1 MPLHPKNNL
10 LSKLF
15 FCIQPENFRQ
25 NANSHLFPHH
35 IGTWFSVATRTFYHR
50 HLLRMCATYKYGR
63 AGNCTA
69 SGLTIPLVQAI
80 VKVVLL
86 LRCKSFPSRCLGI
99 NKAAKMV
106 PNRKA
111 EIERKKVKLL
121 VMREEKARRRRE
133 KEQKDVED
141 ATVRAAGADDDH
153 RKELDAML
161 SSLGVAPVSDVLSS
175 LSSMNSLTPEQS
187 ANATPDASLQPSSIN
202 SAQSA
207 GRRRNRELTIVSV
220 AHTNIPPK
228 EPVVYNKQT
237 QTIQTTHTSHDG
249 YFEIDWWRPRKAHA
263 FDYYVL
269 TFDDGQAEDE
279 ENSLP
284 HMDGFQSK
292 LPPGI
297 LPHGLPQVKE
307 VQPAVTQ
314 VEQEKEKEKP
324 VEVRELSEEE
334 KQMIILSEDFQ
345 RFLDRSSRI
354 VERALGESVDIYT
367 DYTGTID
374 GEDGMD
380 EKSHQRLWLNRSFFC
395 ERWSRNRCVTSL
407 DWSPQFPELLAASYN
422 NNNDTPNDPDGVCLI
437 WNTKFKKTTPEFI
450 FHCQSPVLSATFAR
464 FHPNL
469 ILGGTYSGQIV
480 LWDNRVQKRTPI
492 QRTPLSASAHT
503 HPVYCLNVVGAQNAH
518 NLISISTD
526 GKLCSWS
533 LDMLSQPQETLEL
546 HTKQSK
552 PIAATCLAFP
562 HGDVNN
568 FVVGSEDG
576 TVYPACRHGTKAG
589 VLETYY
595 EGHQGPV
602 TGISAHAVQGG
613 IDFSDLFLTSSIDWT
628 IKLWSLRLNKP
639 LYSFEHNGDYV
650 YNVAWSPTHPALF
663 AAVDDSGRLDLW
675 NLNQDTE
682 VPTASVMID
691 GCPALNRVSW
701 TPSGLHVTVG
711 DDTGKIWVYDVA
723 EHLAHPRID
732 EWNKFLYTQQELKN
746 NKAEEDL
753 RTLNLREPG
762 SLSSI
767 PPLLVTCPLR

>member
-1 MPLHPKNNL
+1 MM
-10 LSKLF
+10 SD
-15 FCIQPENFRQ
+15 
-25 NANSHLFPHH
+25 
-35 IGTWFSVATRTFYHR
+35 
-50 HLLRMCATYKYGR
+50 
-63 AGNCTA
+63 
-69 SGLTIPLVQAI
+69 
-80 VKVVLL
+80 
-86 LRCKSFPSRCLGI
+86 
-99 NKAAKMV
+99 
-106 PNRKA
+106 RKA
-111 EIERKKVKLL
+111 ELERKKAKLQAI
-121 VMREEKARRRRE
+121 REEKERRRRE
-133 KEQKDVED
+133 KEQKDVEE
-141 ATVRAAGADDDH
+141 ATVRAAGTDKDQ
-153 RKELDAML
+153 RKEIDAML

-175 LSSMNSLTPEQS
+175 LSSMSSLTPEQS

-207 GRRRNRELTIVSV
+207 GRRKNRELTIVSV

-228 EPVVYNKQT
+228 EPVVYSKQT

-249 YFEIDWWRPRKAHA
+249 LSTSSSAYTIYSSCSTTTPTHSCSAGYFETDWWRPRKGGSAPNYLSHA

-297 LPHGLPQVKE
+297 LSHGLPQVKE

-314 VEQEKEKEKP
+314 IEQEKEKEKP
-324 VEVRELSEEE
+324 KKEVRELSEEE

-345 RFLDRSSRI
+345 RFLDRTSRI

-367 DYTGTID
+367 DYAGTMD

-380 EKSHQRLWLNRSFFC
+380 EKSHQRLWLNRSFIC
-395 ERWSRNRCVTSL
+395 ERWSRNRCVTSM

-422 NNNDTPNDPDGVCLI
+422 NNDDTPNDPDGVCLI

-450 FHCQSPVLSATFAR
+450 FHCQSPVMSTTFAR

-492 QRTPLSASAHT
+492 QRTPLSATAHT
-503 HPVYCLNVVGAQNAH
+503 HPVYCLSVVGTQNAH

-533 LDMLSQPQETLEL
+533 LDMLSQPQEALEL

-552 PIAATCLAFP
+552 AIAATCLAFP

-568 FVVGSEDG
+568 FVMGSEDG
-576 TVYPACRHGTKAG
+576 TVYSACRHGSRAG
-589 VLETYY
+589 LTETY

-613 IDFSDLFLTSSIDWT
+613 IDFSHLFLTSSLDWT
-628 IKLWSLRLNKP
+628 IKLWSLKENKP

-650 YNVAWSPTHPALF
+650 YDVAWSPTHPALF

-682 VPTASVMID
+682 VPTASVVVD

-732 EWNKFLYTQQELKN
+732 EWNKFLYTQQDLKN
-746 NKAEEDL
+746 NKADEELDK
-753 RTLNLREPG
+753 LNLSSGPS
-762 SLSSI
+762 SLTSMTSISS
-767 PPLLVTCPLR
+767 VPLR

>member
-1 MPLHPKNNL
+1 MM
-10 LSKLF
+10 SD
-15 FCIQPENFRQ
+15 
-25 NANSHLFPHH
+25 
-35 IGTWFSVATRTFYHR
+35 
-50 HLLRMCATYKYGR
+50 
-63 AGNCTA
+63 
-69 SGLTIPLVQAI
+69 
-80 VKVVLL
+80 
-86 LRCKSFPSRCLGI
+86 
-99 NKAAKMV
+99 
-106 PNRKA
+106 RKA
-111 EIERKKVKLL
+111 ELERKKAKLQAI
-121 VMREEKARRRRE
+121 REEKERRRRE
-133 KEQKDVED
+133 KEQKDVEE
-141 ATVRAAGADDDH
+141 ATVRAAGTDKDQ
-153 RKELDAML
+153 RKEIDAML

-175 LSSMNSLTPEQS
+175 LSSMSSLTPEQS

-202 SAQSA
+202 SAQSV
-207 GRRRNRELTIVSV
+207 GRRKNRELTIVSV

-228 EPVVYNKQT
+228 EPVVYSKQT

-249 YFEIDWWRPRKAHA
+249 LSTSSSAYTIYSSCSTTTPTHSCSAGYFETDWWRPRKGGSAPNYLSHA

-324 VEVRELSEEE
+324 KKEVRELSEEE

-345 RFLDRSSRI
+345 RFLDRTSRI
-354 VERALGESVDIYT
+354 VERALSESVDIYT
-367 DYTGTID
+367 DYAGTMD

-380 EKSHQRLWLNRSFFC
+380 EKSHQRLWLNRSFIC
-395 ERWSRNRCVTSL
+395 ERWSRNRCVTSM

-422 NNNDTPNDPDGVCLI
+422 NNDDTPNDPDGVCLI

-450 FHCQSPVLSATFAR
+450 FHCQSPVMSTTFAR

-492 QRTPLSASAHT
+492 QRTPLSATAHT
-503 HPVYCLNVVGAQNAH
+503 HPVYCLNVVGTQNAH

-533 LDMLSQPQETLEL
+533 LDMLSQPQEALEL

-552 PIAATCLAFP
+552 AIAATCLAFP

-568 FVVGSEDG
+568 FVMGSEDG
-576 TVYPACRHGTKAG
+576 TVYSACRHGSRAG
-589 VLETYY
+589 LTETY

-613 IDFSDLFLTSSIDWT
+613 IDFSHLFLTSSLDWT
-628 IKLWSLRLNKP
+628 IKLWSLKENKP

-650 YNVAWSPTHPALF
+650 YDVAWSPTHPALF

-682 VPTASVMID
+682 VPTASVIVD

-732 EWNKFLYTQQELKN
+732 EWNKFLYTQQDLKN
-746 NKAEEDL
+746 NKADEELDK
-753 RTLNLREPG
+753 LNLSSGPS
-762 SLSSI
+762 SLTSMTSISS
-767 PPLLVTCPLR
+767 VPLR

>member
-1 MPLHPKNNL
+1 MM
-10 LSKLF
+10 SD
-15 FCIQPENFRQ
+15 
-25 NANSHLFPHH
+25 
-35 IGTWFSVATRTFYHR
+35 
-50 HLLRMCATYKYGR
+50 
-63 AGNCTA
+63 
-69 SGLTIPLVQAI
+69 
-80 VKVVLL
+80 
-86 LRCKSFPSRCLGI
+86 
-99 NKAAKMV
+99 
-106 PNRKA
+106 RKA
-111 EIERKKVKLL
+111 ELERKKAKLQAI
-121 VMREEKARRRRE
+121 REEKERRRRE
-133 KEQKDVED
+133 KEQKDVEE
-141 ATVRAAGADDDH
+141 ATVRAAGTDKDH

-202 SAQSA
+202 SAQSSTA
-207 GRRRNRELTIVSV
+207 RKKNRELTIVSV

-228 EPVVYNKQT
+228 EPVVYTKQT
-237 QTIQTTHTSHDG
+237 QTIQTSHTSHDG
-249 YFEIDWWRPRKAHA
+249 YFETDWWRPRKGGSAPN
-263 FDYYVL
+263 YL
-269 TFDDGQAEDE
+269 SEDE

-324 VEVRELSEEE
+324 KEVRELSEEE

-345 RFLDRSSRI
+345 RFLDRTSRI
-354 VERALGESVDIYT
+354 VERALGESVNIYT
-367 DYTGTID
+367 DYTGTMD

-380 EKSHQRLWLNRSFFC
+380 EKNHQRLWLNRWFFC
-395 ERWSRNRCVTSL
+395 DRWSRNRCVTSM
-407 DWSPQFPELLAASYN
+407 DWSPQFPELLVASYN
-422 NNNDTPNDPDGVCLI
+422 NNDDTPNDPDGVCLV

-450 FHCQSPVLSATFAR
+450 FHCQSPVMSTTFAR

-492 QRTPLSASAHT
+492 QRTPLSANAHT

-533 LDMLSQPQETLEL
+533 LDMLSQPQETLDL
-546 HTKQSK
+546 CTKQSK
-552 PIAATCLAFP
+552 PIATTCLTFP

-568 FVVGSEDG
+568 FVVGSEEG
-576 TVYPACRHGTKAG
+576 TVYSACRHGTKTG
-589 VLETYY
+589 VLETY

-613 IDFSDLFLTSSIDWT
+613 IDFSHLFLTSSIDWT
-628 IKLWSLRLNKP
+628 IKLWSLKESKP

-650 YNVAWSPTHPALF
+650 YDVAWSPTHPALF

-682 VPTASVMID
+682 VPTAGVMID

-711 DDTGKIWVYDVA
+711 DDSGKIWVYDVA

-732 EWNKFLYTQQELKN
+732 EWNKFLYTQQELKH
-746 NKAEEDL
+746 NKADEEL
-753 RTLNLREPG
+753 HKLNLREPT
-762 SLSSI
+762 SLTSI
-767 PPLLVTCPLR
+767 PPLLTGPLR

>member
-1 MPLHPKNNL
+1 MM
-10 LSKLF
+10 SD
-15 FCIQPENFRQ
+15 
-25 NANSHLFPHH
+25 
-35 IGTWFSVATRTFYHR
+35 
-50 HLLRMCATYKYGR
+50 
-63 AGNCTA
+63 
-69 SGLTIPLVQAI
+69 
-80 VKVVLL
+80 
-86 LRCKSFPSRCLGI
+86 
-99 NKAAKMV
+99 
-106 PNRKA
+106 RKA
-111 EIERKKVKLL
+111 ELERKKAKLQAI
-121 VMREEKARRRRE
+121 REEKERRKRE
-133 KEQKDVED
+133 KEQKDVEE
-141 ATVRAAGADDDH
+141 ATVRAAGTDKDH

-202 SAQSA
+202 SAQSSA
-207 GRRRNRELTIVSV
+207 GRRKNRELTIVSV

-237 QTIQTTHTSHDG
+237 QTIQTTHTSHD
-249 YFEIDWWRPRKAHA
+249 AHA
-263 FDYYVL
+263 FDYY
-269 TFDDGQAEDE
+269 AEDE

-314 VEQEKEKEKP
+314 VEQEKEKEIPK
-324 VEVRELSEEE
+324 EVRELSEEE

-345 RFLDRSSRI
+345 RFFDRTSRI

-367 DYTGTID
+367 DYAGNMD

-395 ERWSRNRCVTSL
+395 DRWSRNRCVTSM
-407 DWSPQFPELLAASYN
+407 DWSPQFPELLVASYN
-422 NNNDTPNDPDGVCLI
+422 NNDDIPNDPDGVCLV

-450 FHCQSPVLSATFAR
+450 FHCQSPVLSVTFAK

-492 QRTPLSASAHT
+492 QRTPLSANAHT

-526 GKLCSWS
+526 GKMCSWS
-533 LDMLSQPQETLEL
+533 LDMLSQPQERLEL
-546 HTKQSK
+546 TTKQSK
-552 PIAATCLAFP
+552 PIASTCLAFP
-562 HGDVNN
+562 QGDVNN

-576 TVYPACRHGTKAG
+576 TVYSACRHGTKAG
-589 VLETYY
+589 VLETY

-602 TGISAHAVQGG
+602 TGVSAHAEQAG
-613 IDFSDLFLTSSIDWT
+613 IDFSHLFLTSSIDWT
-628 IKLWSLRLNKP
+628 IKLWSLKENKP

-650 YNVAWSPTHPALF
+650 YDVAWSPTHPALF

-682 VPTASVMID
+682 VPTASIMID

-732 EWNKFLYTQQELKN
+732 EWNKFLYTQQELRN
-746 NKAEEDL
+746 NKADEEL
-753 RTLNLREPG
+753 HKLNLRDQRP
-762 SLSSI
+762 
-767 PPLLVTCPLR
+767 

>member
-1 MPLHPKNNL
+1 MTRLHP
-10 LSKLF
+10 
-15 FCIQPENFRQ
+15 R
-25 NANSHLFPHH
+25 
-35 IGTWFSVATRTFYHR
+35 GTAFLITV
-50 HLLRMCATYKYGR
+50 
-63 AGNCTA
+63 N
-69 SGLTIPLVQAI
+69 
-80 VKVVLL
+80 
-86 LRCKSFPSRCLGI
+86 PSIRYLELD
-99 NKAAKMV
+99 KMMSD
-106 PNRKA
+106 RKA
-111 EIERKKVKLL
+111 ELERKKAKLQAI
-121 VMREEKARRRRE
+121 REEKERRRRE
-133 KEQKDVED
+133 KEQKDVEE
-141 ATVRAAGADDDH
+141 ATVRAAGTDKDQ
-153 RKELDAML
+153 RKEIDAML

-175 LSSMNSLTPEQS
+175 LSSMSSLTPEQS

-207 GRRRNRELTIVSV
+207 GRRKNRELTIVSV

-228 EPVVYNKQT
+228 EPVVYSKQT

-249 YFEIDWWRPRKAHA
+249 LSTSSSAYTIYSSCSTTTPTHSCSAGYFETDWWRPRKGGSAPN
-263 FDYYVL
+263 YL
-269 TFDDGQAEDE
+269 SEDE

-314 VEQEKEKEKP
+314 VEQEKQKEKP
-324 VEVRELSEEE
+324 KKEVRELSEEE

-345 RFLDRSSRI
+345 RFLDRTSRI

-367 DYTGTID
+367 DYTGTMD

-380 EKSHQRLWLNRSFFC
+380 EKSHQRLWLNRSFIC
-395 ERWSRNRCVTSL
+395 ERWSRNRCVTSM

-422 NNNDTPNDPDGVCLI
+422 NNDDTPNDPDGVCLI

-450 FHCQSPVLSATFAR
+450 FHCQSPVMSTTFAR

-492 QRTPLSASAHT
+492 QRTPLSATAHT
-503 HPVYCLNVVGAQNAH
+503 HPVYCLSVVGTQNAH

-533 LDMLSQPQETLEL
+533 LDMLSQPQEALEL

-552 PIAATCLAFP
+552 AIAATCLAFP

-568 FVVGSEDG
+568 FVMGSEDG
-576 TVYPACRHGTKAG
+576 TVYSACRHGSRAG
-589 VLETYY
+589 LTETY

-613 IDFSDLFLTSSIDWT
+613 IDFSHLFLTSSLDWT
-628 IKLWSLRLNKP
+628 IKLWSLKENKP

-650 YNVAWSPTHPALF
+650 YDVAWSPTHPALF
-663 AAVDDSGRLDLW
+663 ASVDDSGRLDLW

-682 VPTASVMID
+682 VPTASVVVD

-723 EHLAHPRID
+723 EHLAHPRLD
-732 EWNKFLYTQQELKN
+732 EWNKFLYTQQDLKN
-746 NKAEEDL
+746 NKADEELDK
-753 RTLNLREPG
+753 LNLSSGPS
-762 SLSSI
+762 SLTSMTSISS
-767 PPLLVTCPLR
+767 VPLR

>member
-1 MPLHPKNNL
+1 MM
-10 LSKLF
+10 SD
-15 FCIQPENFRQ
+15 
-25 NANSHLFPHH
+25 
-35 IGTWFSVATRTFYHR
+35 
-50 HLLRMCATYKYGR
+50 
-63 AGNCTA
+63 
-69 SGLTIPLVQAI
+69 
-80 VKVVLL
+80 
-86 LRCKSFPSRCLGI
+86 
-99 NKAAKMV
+99 
-106 PNRKA
+106 RKA
-111 EIERKKVKLL
+111 ELERKKAKLQAI
-121 VMREEKARRRRE
+121 REEKERRRRE
-133 KEQKDVED
+133 KEQKDVEE
-141 ATVRAAGADDDH
+141 ATVRAAGTDKDQ
-153 RKELDAML
+153 RKEIDAML

-202 SAQSA
+202 SAQSSA
-207 GRRRNRELTIVSV
+207 GRRKNRELTIVSV

-228 EPVVYNKQT
+228 EPVVYSKQT

-249 YFEIDWWRPRKAHA
+249 LSTSSSAYTIYSCSTTTPTHSCSAGYFETDWWRPRKGGSAPNYLSHA

-324 VEVRELSEEE
+324 KKEVRELSEEE

-345 RFLDRSSRI
+345 RFLDRTSRI

-367 DYTGTID
+367 DYTGTMD

-380 EKSHQRLWLNRSFFC
+380 EKSHQRLWLNRSFIC
-395 ERWSRNRCVTSL
+395 ERWSRNRCVTSM

-422 NNNDTPNDPDGVCLI
+422 NNDDTPNDPDGVCLI

-450 FHCQSPVLSATFAR
+450 FHCQSPVMSTTFAR

-503 HPVYCLNVVGAQNAH
+503 HPVYCLSVVGTQNAH

-533 LDMLSQPQETLEL
+533 LDMLSQPQEALEL

-552 PIAATCLAFP
+552 AIAATCLAFP

-568 FVVGSEDG
+568 FVMGSEDG
-576 TVYPACRHGTKAG
+576 TVYSACRHGSRAG
-589 VLETYY
+589 LTETY

-613 IDFSDLFLTSSIDWT
+613 IDFSHLFLTSSLDWT
-628 IKLWSLRLNKP
+628 IKLWSLKENKP

-650 YNVAWSPTHPALF
+650 YDVAWSPTHPALF

-682 VPTASVMID
+682 VPTASVVVD

-732 EWNKFLYTQQELKN
+732 EWNKFLYTQQDLKN
-746 NKAEEDL
+746 NKADEELDK
-753 RTLNLREPG
+753 LNLSSGPS
-762 SLSSI
+762 SLTSMTSISS
-767 PPLLVTCPLR
+767 VPLR

>member
-1 MPLHPKNNL
+1 MM
-10 LSKLF
+10 SD
-15 FCIQPENFRQ
+15 
-25 NANSHLFPHH
+25 
-35 IGTWFSVATRTFYHR
+35 
-50 HLLRMCATYKYGR
+50 
-63 AGNCTA
+63 
-69 SGLTIPLVQAI
+69 
-80 VKVVLL
+80 
-86 LRCKSFPSRCLGI
+86 
-99 NKAAKMV
+99 
-106 PNRKA
+106 RKA
-111 EIERKKVKLL
+111 ELERKKAKLQAI
-121 VMREEKARRRRE
+121 REEKERRKRE
-133 KEQKDVED
+133 KEQKDVEE
-141 ATVRAAGADDDH
+141 ATVRAAGTDKDH

-202 SAQSA
+202 SAQSSA

-237 QTIQTTHTSHDG
+237 QTIQTTHTSHD
-249 YFEIDWWRPRKAHA
+249 AHA
-263 FDYYVL
+263 FDYYDEYNLNPGLEWEDEFAVL

-324 VEVRELSEEE
+324 KEVRELSEEE

-345 RFLDRSSRI
+345 RFFDRTSRL

-367 DYTGTID
+367 DYAGNMD
-374 GEDGMD
+374 GEDEMD

-395 ERWSRNRCVTSL
+395 ERWSRNRCVTSM
-407 DWSPQFPELLAASYN
+407 DWSPQFPELLVASYN
-422 NNNDTPNDPDGVCLI
+422 NNDDIPNDPDGVCLV

-450 FHCQSPVLSATFAR
+450 FHCQSPVLSVTFAK

-492 QRTPLSASAHT
+492 QRTPLSANAHT

-526 GKLCSWS
+526 GKMCSWS
-533 LDMLSQPQETLEL
+533 LDMLSQPQERLEL
-546 HTKQSK
+546 TTKQSK
-552 PIAATCLAFP
+552 PIASTCLAFP
-562 HGDVNN
+562 QGDVNN
-568 FVVGSEDG
+568 FVVGTEDG
-576 TVYPACRHGTKAG
+576 TVYSACRHGTKAG
-589 VLETYY
+589 VLETY

-602 TGISAHAVQGG
+602 TGVSAHAEQVG
-613 IDFSDLFLTSSIDWT
+613 IDFSHLFLTSSIDWT
-628 IKLWSLRLNKP
+628 IKLWSLKENKP

-650 YNVAWSPTHPALF
+650 YDVAWSPTHPALF

-682 VPTASVMID
+682 VPTASIMID

-711 DDTGKIWVYDVA
+711 DDTGKIWVYDVP

-732 EWNKFLYTQQELKN
+732 EWTKFLYTQQELRD
-746 NKAEEDL
+746 NKVDEEL
-753 RTLNLREPG
+753 HKLNLREPA

-767 PPLLVTCPLR
+767 SPFSGPQCPPR

>member
-1 MPLHPKNNL
+1 MM
-10 LSKLF
+10 SD
-15 FCIQPENFRQ
+15 
-25 NANSHLFPHH
+25 
-35 IGTWFSVATRTFYHR
+35 
-50 HLLRMCATYKYGR
+50 
-63 AGNCTA
+63 
-69 SGLTIPLVQAI
+69 
-80 VKVVLL
+80 
-86 LRCKSFPSRCLGI
+86 
-99 NKAAKMV
+99 
-106 PNRKA
+106 RKA
-111 EIERKKVKLL
+111 ELERKKAKLQAI
-121 VMREEKARRRRE
+121 REEKERRRRE
-133 KEQKDVED
+133 KEQKDVEE
-141 ATVRAAGADDDH
+141 ATVRASGADKDQ
-153 RKELDAML
+153 RKEIDAML

-175 LSSMNSLTPEQS
+175 LTSASSLTPEQS

-202 SAQSA
+202 SAQSS
-207 GRRRNRELTIVSV
+207 GRRKNRELTIVSV

-228 EPVVYNKQT
+228 EPVVYSKQT

-249 YFEIDWWRPRKAHA
+249 LSTSSSAYTIYSSCSTTTPTHSCSAGYFETDWWRPRK
-263 FDYYVL
+263 
-269 TFDDGQAEDE
+269 AEDE

-314 VEQEKEKEKP
+314 VEQEKQKEKP
-324 VEVRELSEEE
+324 RKEVRELSEEE

-345 RFLDRSSRI
+345 RFLDRTSRI

-367 DYTGTID
+367 DYAGTMD

-380 EKSHQRLWLNRSFFC
+380 EKSHQRLWLNRSFIC
-395 ERWSRNRCVTSL
+395 ERWSRNRCVTSM

-422 NNNDTPNDPDGVCLI
+422 NNDDTPNDPDGVCLI

-450 FHCQSPVLSATFAR
+450 FHCQSPVMSTTFAR

-492 QRTPLSASAHT
+492 QRTPLSATAHT
-503 HPVYCLNVVGAQNAH
+503 HPVYCLSVVGTQNAH

-533 LDMLSQPQETLEL
+533 LDMLSQPQEALEL

-552 PIAATCLAFP
+552 AIAATCLAFP

-568 FVVGSEDG
+568 FVMGSEDG
-576 TVYPACRHGTKAG
+576 TVYSACRHGSRAG
-589 VLETYY
+589 LTETY

-613 IDFSDLFLTSSIDWT
+613 IDFSHLFLTSSIDWT
-628 IKLWSLRLNKP
+628 IKLWSLKENKP
-639 LYSFEHNGDYV
+639 LYSFEHNGDYI
-650 YNVAWSPTHPALF
+650 YDVAWSPTHPALF

-682 VPTASVMID
+682 VPAASVVVD

-732 EWNKFLYTQQELKN
+732 EWNKFLYTQQDLKN
-746 NKAEEDL
+746 NKADEELDK
-753 RTLNLREPG
+753 LNLSSGPS
-762 SLSSI
+762 SLTSMTSISS
-767 PPLLVTCPLR
+767 VPLR

>member
-1 MPLHPKNNL
+1 M
-10 LSKLF
+10 SD
-15 FCIQPENFRQ
+15 
-25 NANSHLFPHH
+25 
-35 IGTWFSVATRTFYHR
+35 
-50 HLLRMCATYKYGR
+50 
-63 AGNCTA
+63 
-69 SGLTIPLVQAI
+69 
-80 VKVVLL
+80 
-86 LRCKSFPSRCLGI
+86 
-99 NKAAKMV
+99 
-106 PNRKA
+106 RKA
-111 EIERKKVKLL
+111 ELERKKAKLQAI
-121 VMREEKARRRRE
+121 REEKERRRRE
-133 KEQKDVED
+133 KEQKDVEE
-141 ATVRAAGADDDH
+141 ATVRAAGTDKDH

-202 SAQSA
+202 SAQSTA
-207 GRRRNRELTIVSV
+207 RKKNRELTIVSV

-228 EPVVYNKQT
+228 EPVVYTKQT
-237 QTIQTTHTSHDG
+237 QTIQTSHTSHD
-249 YFEIDWWRPRKAHA
+249 AHA

-324 VEVRELSEEE
+324 KEVRELSEEE

-345 RFLDRSSRI
+345 RFLDRTSRI
-354 VERALGESVDIYT
+354 VERALGESVNIYT
-367 DYTGTID
+367 DYTGTMD

-380 EKSHQRLWLNRSFFC
+380 EKNHQRLWLNRWFFC
-395 ERWSRNRCVTSL
+395 DRWSRNRCVTSM
-407 DWSPQFPELLAASYN
+407 DWSPQFPELLVASYN
-422 NNNDTPNDPDGVCLI
+422 NNDDTPNDPDGVCLV

-450 FHCQSPVLSATFAR
+450 FHCQSPVMSTTFAR

-492 QRTPLSASAHT
+492 QRTPLSANAHT

-533 LDMLSQPQETLEL
+533 LDMLSQPQETLDL
-546 HTKQSK
+546 CTKQSK
-552 PIAATCLAFP
+552 PIATTCLTFP

-568 FVVGSEDG
+568 FVVGSEEG
-576 TVYPACRHGTKAG
+576 TVYSACRHGTKTG
-589 VLETYY
+589 VLETY

-613 IDFSDLFLTSSIDWT
+613 IDFSHLFLTSSIDWT
-628 IKLWSLRLNKP
+628 IKLWSLKESKP

-650 YNVAWSPTHPALF
+650 YDVAWSPTHPALF

-682 VPTASVMID
+682 VPTAGVMID

-711 DDTGKIWVYDVA
+711 DDSGKIWVYDVA

-732 EWNKFLYTQQELKN
+732 EWNKFLYTQQELKH
-746 NKAEEDL
+746 NKADEEL
-753 RTLNLREPG
+753 HKLNLREPT
-762 SLSSI
+762 SLTSI
-767 PPLLVTCPLR
+767 PPLLTGPLR

>member
-1 MPLHPKNNL
+1 MM
-10 LSKLF
+10 SD
-15 FCIQPENFRQ
+15 
-25 NANSHLFPHH
+25 
-35 IGTWFSVATRTFYHR
+35 
-50 HLLRMCATYKYGR
+50 
-63 AGNCTA
+63 
-69 SGLTIPLVQAI
+69 
-80 VKVVLL
+80 
-86 LRCKSFPSRCLGI
+86 
-99 NKAAKMV
+99 
-106 PNRKA
+106 RKA
-111 EIERKKVKLL
+111 ELERKKAKLQAI
-121 VMREEKARRRRE
+121 REEKERRRRE
-133 KEQKDVED
+133 KEQKDVEE
-141 ATVRAAGADDDH
+141 ATVRAAGADKDH

-202 SAQSA
+202 SAQSISA
-207 GRRRNRELTIVSV
+207 RKKNRELTIVSV

-228 EPVVYNKQT
+228 EPVVYTKQT
-237 QTIQTTHTSHDG
+237 QTIQTSHTSHDDEYNLNPG
-249 YFEIDWWRPRKAHA
+249 LEWEDEF
-263 FDYYVL
+263 
-269 TFDDGQAEDE
+269 TAEDE

-324 VEVRELSEEE
+324 KEVQELSEEE

-345 RFLDRSSRI
+345 RFLDRTSRI
-354 VERALGESVDIYT
+354 VERALGESVNIYS
-367 DYTGTID
+367 DYTGTMD

-380 EKSHQRLWLNRSFFC
+380 EKNHQRLWLNRWFFC
-395 ERWSRNRCVTSL
+395 DRWSRNRCVTSM

-422 NNNDTPNDPDGVCLI
+422 NNDDTPNDPDGVCLV

-450 FHCQSPVLSATFAR
+450 FHCQSPVMSTTFAR

-533 LDMLSQPQETLEL
+533 LDMLSQPQETLDL

-552 PIAATCLAFP
+552 AIAATCLAFP

-568 FVVGSEDG
+568 FVVGSEEG
-576 TVYPACRHGTKAG
+576 TVYSACRHGTKAG
-589 VLETYY
+589 VLETY

-613 IDFSDLFLTSSIDWT
+613 IDFSHLFLTSSIDWT
-628 IKLWSLRLNKP
+628 IKLWSLKESKP

-650 YNVAWSPTHPALF
+650 YDVAWSPTHPALF

-682 VPTASVMID
+682 VPTASIVIN

-711 DDTGKIWVYDVA
+711 DDSGKIWVYDVA

-732 EWNKFLYTQQELKN
+732 EWNKFLYTQQELKH
-746 NKAEEDL
+746 NKADEEL
-753 RTLNLREPG
+753 HKLNLREPT
-762 SLSSI
+762 SLTSI
-767 PPLLVTCPLR
+767 PPLLTTCPLR

>member
-1 MPLHPKNNL
+1 MM
-10 LSKLF
+10 SD
-15 FCIQPENFRQ
+15 
-25 NANSHLFPHH
+25 
-35 IGTWFSVATRTFYHR
+35 
-50 HLLRMCATYKYGR
+50 
-63 AGNCTA
+63 
-69 SGLTIPLVQAI
+69 
-80 VKVVLL
+80 
-86 LRCKSFPSRCLGI
+86 
-99 NKAAKMV
+99 
-106 PNRKA
+106 RKA
-111 EIERKKVKLL
+111 ELERKKAKLQAI
-121 VMREEKARRRRE
+121 REEKERRRRE
-133 KEQKDVED
+133 KEQKDVEE
-141 ATVRAAGADDDH
+141 ATVRAAGTDKDQ

-175 LSSMNSLTPEQS
+175 LSSMSSLTPEQS

-207 GRRRNRELTIVSV
+207 GRRRNRELTVVSV

-228 EPVVYNKQT
+228 EPVVYSKQT
-237 QTIQTTHTSHDG
+237 QTIQTTHTSHDDEYNLNPG
-249 YFEIDWWRPRKAHA
+249 LEWEDEF
-263 FDYYVL
+263 
-269 TFDDGQAEDE
+269 TAEDE

-324 VEVRELSEEE
+324 KKEVRELSEEE

-345 RFLDRSSRI
+345 RFLDRTSRI

-367 DYTGTID
+367 DYTGTMD

-380 EKSHQRLWLNRSFFC
+380 EKSHQRLWLNRSFIC
-395 ERWSRNRCVTSL
+395 ERWSRNRCVTSM

-422 NNNDTPNDPDGVCLI
+422 NNDDTPNDPDGVCLI

-450 FHCQSPVLSATFAR
+450 FHCQSPVMSTTFAR

-492 QRTPLSASAHT
+492 QRTPLSATAHT
-503 HPVYCLNVVGAQNAH
+503 HPVYCLSVVGTQNAH

-533 LDMLSQPQETLEL
+533 LDMLSQPQEALEL

-552 PIAATCLAFP
+552 AIAATCLAFP
-562 HGDVNN
+562 YGDVNN
-568 FVVGSEDG
+568 FVMGSEDG
-576 TVYPACRHGTKAG
+576 TVYSACRHGSRAG
-589 VLETYY
+589 LTETY

-602 TGISAHAVQGG
+602 TGISAQAVQGG
-613 IDFSDLFLTSSIDWT
+613 IDFSHLFLTSSLDWT
-628 IKLWSLRLNKP
+628 IKLWSLKENKP

-650 YNVAWSPTHPALF
+650 YDVAWSPTHPALF
-663 AAVDDSGRLDLW
+663 ASVDDSGRLDLW

-682 VPTASVMID
+682 VPTASVIID

-732 EWNKFLYTQQELKN
+732 EWNKFLYTQQDLKN
-746 NKAEEDL
+746 NKADEELDK
-753 RTLNLREPG
+753 LNLSSGPS
-762 SLSSI
+762 SLTSMTSISS
-767 PPLLVTCPLR
+767 VPLR

>member
-1 MPLHPKNNL
+1 MM
-10 LSKLF
+10 SD
-15 FCIQPENFRQ
+15 
-25 NANSHLFPHH
+25 
-35 IGTWFSVATRTFYHR
+35 
-50 HLLRMCATYKYGR
+50 
-63 AGNCTA
+63 
-69 SGLTIPLVQAI
+69 
-80 VKVVLL
+80 
-86 LRCKSFPSRCLGI
+86 
-99 NKAAKMV
+99 
-106 PNRKA
+106 RKA
-111 EIERKKVKLL
+111 ELERKKAKLQAI
-121 VMREEKARRRRE
+121 REEKERRRRE
-133 KEQKDVED
+133 KEQKDVEE
-141 ATVRAAGADDDH
+141 ATVRAAGADKDH

-202 SAQSA
+202 SAQSSA
-207 GRRRNRELTIVSV
+207 GRRKNRELTIVSV

-249 YFEIDWWRPRKAHA
+249 LSASSSAYTIYSSCSTSTSTHSYSAGYFEIDWWRPRKAHA
-263 FDYYVL
+263 FDYYDEYNL
-269 TFDDGQAEDE
+269 NPGLEWEDEFTAEDE

-314 VEQEKEKEKP
+314 VEQEKEKENPK
-324 VEVRELSEEE
+324 EVRELSEEE

-345 RFLDRSSRI
+345 RFLDRTSRI

-367 DYTGTID
+367 DYTGNLD

-395 ERWSRNRCVTSL
+395 DRWSRNRCVTSM

-422 NNNDTPNDPDGVCLI
+422 NNDDTPNDPDG
-437 WNTKFKKTTPEFI
+437 
-450 FHCQSPVLSATFAR
+450 SPVLSVTFAR

-526 GKLCSWS
+526 GKVCSWS
-533 LDMLSQPQETLEL
+533 LDMLSQPQERLEL

-576 TVYPACRHGTKAG
+576 NVYSACRHGTKAG
-589 VLETYY
+589 VLETY
-595 EGHQGPV
+595 EGHLGPV

-613 IDFSDLFLTSSIDWT
+613 IDFSHLFLTSSIDWT
-628 IKLWSLRLNKP
+628 INLWSLKENKP

-650 YNVAWSPTHPALF
+650 YDVAWSPTHPALF

-691 GCPALNRVSW
+691 GCPAVNRVSW

-746 NKAEEDL
+746 NNADEEL
-753 RTLNLREPG
+753 YKLNIREPT
-762 SLSSI
+762 SLSSKH
-767 PPLLVTCPLR
+767 PLQSLGPLR

>member
-1 MPLHPKNNL
+1 MM
-10 LSKLF
+10 SD
-15 FCIQPENFRQ
+15 
-25 NANSHLFPHH
+25 
-35 IGTWFSVATRTFYHR
+35 
-50 HLLRMCATYKYGR
+50 
-63 AGNCTA
+63 
-69 SGLTIPLVQAI
+69 
-80 VKVVLL
+80 
-86 LRCKSFPSRCLGI
+86 
-99 NKAAKMV
+99 
-106 PNRKA
+106 RKA
-111 EIERKKVKLL
+111 ELERKKAKLQAI
-121 VMREEKARRRRE
+121 REEKERRRRE
-133 KEQKDVED
+133 KEQKDVEE
-141 ATVRAAGADDDH
+141 ATVRAAGTDKDQ
-153 RKELDAML
+153 RKEIDAML

-175 LSSMNSLTPEQS
+175 LSSMSSLTPEQS
-187 ANATPDASLQPSSIN
+187 TNATPDASLQPSSMN
-202 SAQSA
+202 SAQSG
-207 GRRRNRELTIVSV
+207 GRRKPRELTIVSV

-228 EPVVYNKQT
+228 EPVVYSKQT
-237 QTIQTTHTSHDG
+237 QTIQTTHTSHD
-249 YFEIDWWRPRKAHA
+249 AHA
-263 FDYYVL
+263 FDYY
-269 TFDDGQAEDE
+269 AEDE

-324 VEVRELSEEE
+324 KKEVRELSEEE

-345 RFLDRSSRI
+345 RFIDRTSRI

-367 DYTGTID
+367 DYTGTMD

-380 EKSHQRLWLNRSFFC
+380 EKSHQRLWLNRSFMC
-395 ERWSRNRCVTSL
+395 ERWSRNRCVTSM

-422 NNNDTPNDPDGVCLI
+422 NNDDTPNDPDGVCLI

-450 FHCQSPVLSATFAR
+450 FHCQSPVMSTTFAR

-480 LWDNRVQKRTPI
+480 LWDNRVLKRTPI
-492 QRTPLSASAHT
+492 QRTPLSATAHT
-503 HPVYCLNVVGAQNAH
+503 HPVYCLSVVGTQNAH

-552 PIAATCLAFP
+552 AIAATCLAFP

-568 FVVGSEDG
+568 FVMGSEDG
-576 TVYPACRHGTKAG
+576 TVYSACRHGSRAG
-589 VLETYY
+589 LTETY

-613 IDFSDLFLTSSIDWT
+613 IDFSHLFLTSSLDWT
-628 IKLWSLRLNKP
+628 IKLWSLKENKP

-650 YNVAWSPTHPALF
+650 YDVAWSPTHPALF

-682 VPTASVMID
+682 VPTASVIVD

-723 EHLAHPRID
+723 EHLAHPRLD
-732 EWNKFLYTQQELKN
+732 EWNKFLYTQQDLKN
-746 NKAEEDL
+746 NKADEELDK
-753 RTLNLREPG
+753 LNLSSGPS
-762 SLSSI
+762 SLTSMTSI
-767 PPLLVTCPLR
+767 SVPLR

>member
-1 MPLHPKNNL
+1 MM
-10 LSKLF
+10 SD
-15 FCIQPENFRQ
+15 
-25 NANSHLFPHH
+25 
-35 IGTWFSVATRTFYHR
+35 
-50 HLLRMCATYKYGR
+50 
-63 AGNCTA
+63 
-69 SGLTIPLVQAI
+69 
-80 VKVVLL
+80 
-86 LRCKSFPSRCLGI
+86 
-99 NKAAKMV
+99 
-106 PNRKA
+106 RKA
-111 EIERKKVKLL
+111 ELERKKAKLQAI
-121 VMREEKARRRRE
+121 REEKERRRRE
-133 KEQKDVED
+133 KEQKDVEE
-141 ATVRAAGADDDH
+141 ATVRAAGTDKDH

-187 ANATPDASLQPSSIN
+187 TNATPDASLQPSSIN
-202 SAQSA
+202 SAQSSSA
-207 GRRRNRELTIVSV
+207 RKKNRELTIVSV

-228 EPVVYNKQT
+228 EPVVYTKQT
-237 QTIQTTHTSHDG
+237 QTIQTSHTSHD
-249 YFEIDWWRPRKAHA
+249 AHA

-324 VEVRELSEEE
+324 KEVQELSEEE

-345 RFLDRSSRI
+345 RFLDRTSRI
-354 VERALGESVDIYT
+354 VERALGESVNIYS
-367 DYTGTID
+367 DYTGTMD

-380 EKSHQRLWLNRSFFC
+380 EKSHQRLWLNRWFFC
-395 ERWSRNRCVTSL
+395 DRWSRNRCVTSM

-422 NNNDTPNDPDGVCLI
+422 NNDDTPNDPDGVCLV

-450 FHCQSPVLSATFAR
+450 FHCQSPVMSTTFAR

-552 PIAATCLAFP
+552 AIAATCLAFP

-568 FVVGSEDG
+568 FVVGSEEG
-576 TVYPACRHGTKAG
+576 TVYSACRHGTKAG
-589 VLETYY
+589 VLDSY

-602 TGISAHAVQGG
+602 TGISTHAVQGG
-613 IDFSDLFLTSSIDWT
+613 IDFSHLFLTSSIDWT
-628 IKLWSLRLNKP
+628 IKLWSLKESKP

-650 YNVAWSPTHPALF
+650 YDVAWSPTHPALF

-682 VPTASVMID
+682 VPTASVVIN
-691 GCPALNRVSW
+691 GSPALNRVSW

-732 EWNKFLYTQQELKN
+732 EWNKFLYTQQELKH
-746 NKAEEDL
+746 NKADEEL
-753 RTLNLREPG
+753 HKLNLREPT
-762 SLSSI
+762 SLTSM
-767 PPLLVTCPLR
+767 PPLLATCPLR

>member
-1 MPLHPKNNL
+1 MM
-10 LSKLF
+10 SD
-15 FCIQPENFRQ
+15 
-25 NANSHLFPHH
+25 
-35 IGTWFSVATRTFYHR
+35 
-50 HLLRMCATYKYGR
+50 
-63 AGNCTA
+63 
-69 SGLTIPLVQAI
+69 
-80 VKVVLL
+80 
-86 LRCKSFPSRCLGI
+86 
-99 NKAAKMV
+99 
-106 PNRKA
+106 RKA
-111 EIERKKVKLL
+111 ELERKKAKLQAI
-121 VMREEKARRRRE
+121 REEKERRRRE
-133 KEQKDVED
+133 KEQKDVEE
-141 ATVRAAGADDDH
+141 ATVRAAGTDKDH

-202 SAQSA
+202 SAQSISA
-207 GRRRNRELTIVSV
+207 RKKNRELTIVSV

-228 EPVVYNKQT
+228 EPVVYTKQT
-237 QTIQTTHTSHDG
+237 QTIQTSHTSHDDEYNLNPG
-249 YFEIDWWRPRKAHA
+249 LEWEDEF
-263 FDYYVL
+263 
-269 TFDDGQAEDE
+269 TAEDE

-324 VEVRELSEEE
+324 KEVQELSEEE

-345 RFLDRSSRI
+345 RFLDRTSRI
-354 VERALGESVDIYT
+354 VERALGESVNIYS
-367 DYTGTID
+367 DYTGTMD

-380 EKSHQRLWLNRSFFC
+380 EKNHQRLWLNRWFFC
-395 ERWSRNRCVTSL
+395 DRWSRNRCVTSM

-422 NNNDTPNDPDGVCLI
+422 NNDDTPNDPDGVCLV

-450 FHCQSPVLSATFAR
+450 FHCQSPVMSTTFAR

-533 LDMLSQPQETLEL
+533 LDMLSQPQETLDL

-552 PIAATCLAFP
+552 AIAATCLAFP

-568 FVVGSEDG
+568 FVVGSEEG
-576 TVYPACRHGTKAG
+576 TVYSACRHGTKAG
-589 VLETYY
+589 VLETY

-613 IDFSDLFLTSSIDWT
+613 IDFSHLFLTSSIDWT
-628 IKLWSLRLNKP
+628 IKLWSLKESKP

-650 YNVAWSPTHPALF
+650 YDVAWSPTHPALF

-682 VPTASVMID
+682 VPTASIVIN

-711 DDTGKIWVYDVA
+711 DDSGKIWVYDVA

-732 EWNKFLYTQQELKN
+732 EWNKFLYTQQELKH
-746 NKAEEDL
+746 NKADEEL
-753 RTLNLREPG
+753 HKLNLREPT
-762 SLSSI
+762 SLTSI
-767 PPLLVTCPLR
+767 PPLLTTCPLR

>member
-1 MPLHPKNNL
+1 MM
-10 LSKLF
+10 SD
-15 FCIQPENFRQ
+15 
-25 NANSHLFPHH
+25 
-35 IGTWFSVATRTFYHR
+35 
-50 HLLRMCATYKYGR
+50 
-63 AGNCTA
+63 
-69 SGLTIPLVQAI
+69 
-80 VKVVLL
+80 
-86 LRCKSFPSRCLGI
+86 
-99 NKAAKMV
+99 
-106 PNRKA
+106 RKA
-111 EIERKKVKLL
+111 ELERKKAKLQAI
-121 VMREEKARRRRE
+121 REEKERRRRE
-133 KEQKDVED
+133 KEQKDVEEAIVRVGTGTEKDQQKEID
-141 ATVRAAGADDDH
+141 ALLCG
-153 RKELDAML
+153 LNI
-161 SSLGVAPVSDVLSS
+161 APVSDVLSN
-175 LSSMNSLTPEQS
+175 LSSMSSLTPEQS

-207 GRRRNRELTIVSV
+207 SRKKNRELTVVSV

-228 EPVVYNKQT
+228 EPVVYSKQT

-249 YFEIDWWRPRKAHA
+249 LSTSSSAYTIYSSCSTTTPTHSCSAGYFETDWWRPRKGGSAPNYLSHA
-263 FDYYVL
+263 FDYYDEYNLNPGLEWEDEFTVL

-324 VEVRELSEEE
+324 KKEVRELSEEE

-345 RFLDRSSRI
+345 RFLDRTSRI

-367 DYTGTID
+367 DYTGTMD

-380 EKSHQRLWLNRSFFC
+380 EKSHQRLWLNRSFIC
-395 ERWSRNRCVTSL
+395 ERWSRNRCVTSM

-422 NNNDTPNDPDGVCLI
+422 NNDDTPNDPDGVCLI

-450 FHCQSPVLSATFAR
+450 FHCQSPVMSTTFAR

-492 QRTPLSASAHT
+492 QRTPLSATAHT
-503 HPVYCLNVVGAQNAH
+503 HPVYCLNVVGTQNAH

-533 LDMLSQPQETLEL
+533 LDMLSQPQEALEL

-552 PIAATCLAFP
+552 AIAATCLAFP

-568 FVVGSEDG
+568 FVMGSEDG
-576 TVYPACRHGTKAG
+576 TVYSACRHGSRAG
-589 VLETYY
+589 LTETY

-613 IDFSDLFLTSSIDWT
+613 IDFSHLFLTSSLDWT
-628 IKLWSLRLNKP
+628 IKLWSLKENKP

-650 YNVAWSPTHPALF
+650 YDVAWSPTHPALF

-682 VPTASVMID
+682 VPTASVVVD
-691 GCPALNRVSW
+691 GSPALNRVSW

-732 EWNKFLYTQQELKN
+732 EWNKFLYTQQDLKN
-746 NKAEEDL
+746 NKADEELDK
-753 RTLNLREPG
+753 LNLSSGPS
-762 SLSSI
+762 SLTSMTSISSI
-767 PPLLVTCPLR
+767 PLR